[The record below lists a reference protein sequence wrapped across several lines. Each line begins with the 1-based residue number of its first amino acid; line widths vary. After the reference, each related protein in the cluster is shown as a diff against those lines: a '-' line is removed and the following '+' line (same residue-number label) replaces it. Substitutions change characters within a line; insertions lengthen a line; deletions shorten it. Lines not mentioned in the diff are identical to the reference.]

1 MPHALIEHS
10 DLQTLNLTS
19 ADLLEAVFSAMQ
31 ASGLFS
37 DDDIKVRRRTA
48 EGERNGTDGFSVIHI
63 QLRIMPGRTTEQKQ
77 ALSRGVLDAVLDL
90 PHQAGSTSVEVVDID
105 KSSYA
110 KRVI

>member
-37 DDDIKVRRRTA
+37 DDDIKV
-48 EGERNGTDGFSVIHI
+48 
-63 QLRIMPGRTTEQKQ
+63 
-77 ALSRGVLDAVLDL
+77 
-90 PHQAGSTSVEVVDID
+90 
-105 KSSYA
+105 
-110 KRVI
+110 